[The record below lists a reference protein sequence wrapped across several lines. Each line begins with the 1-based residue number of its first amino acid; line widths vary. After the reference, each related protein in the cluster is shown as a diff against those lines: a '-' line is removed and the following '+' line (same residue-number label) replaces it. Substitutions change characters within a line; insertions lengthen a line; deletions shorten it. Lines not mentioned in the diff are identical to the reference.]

1 MRFNF
6 IALHKKAFPV
16 TVMCRVLEVSRAGY
30 YDRCKRSPSAREL
43 SNRQLDTHIQ
53 AIFLEHKGRY
63 GSPRITDEWIDRG
76 IPCSENR
83 VVARMKIL
91 NLRAKAKRKFKM
103 TTDSNHNKPIAPNLL
118 ERNFTA
124 SRPNEK
130 WTSDITYIWTQE
142 GWLYLAVIMDLY
154 SRAIIGWKIGQ
165 RMTQDLVC
173 EALIMALWRRQFPKD
188 VIVHSDRG
196 SQYASDKY
204 RRLLQQHTLLPSM
217 SKRGDCYDNAA
228 MESFFHSLK
237 VELIQGEC
245 YMTREQATQSIFEY
259 IECYYNFK
267 RKHST
272 IGYTPPMV
280 YDNLAN
286 HS

>member
-1 MRFNF
+1 MRFGF
-6 IALHKKAFPV
+6 IATHKKAFPV
-16 TVMCRVLEVSRAGY
+16 TVMCRVLEVSRTGY
-30 YDRCKRSPSAREL
+30 YDWCKRPTSASEL

-53 AIFLEHKGRY
+53 AIFIKHKGRY
-63 GSPRITDEWIDRG
+63 GSPRITEELMDRG
-76 IPCSENR
+76 ITCSENR
-83 VVARMKIL
+83 VAARMKVL
-91 NLRAKAKRKFKM
+91 ELQAKAKRKYKM

-118 ERNFTA
+118 ERDFTA
-124 SRPNEK
+124 TRPNEK

-154 SRAIIGWKIGQ
+154 SRAIIGWKIDR
-165 RMTQDLVC
+165 RMTQNLVC
-173 EALIMALWRRQFPKD
+173 DALMMALWRRQFPTD

-204 RRLLQQHTLLPSM
+204 RHLLEKHLLLPSM

-237 VELIQGEC
+237 VELIHDE
-245 YMTREQATQSIFEY
+245 YYATREQATQSIFEY

-272 IGYTPPMV
+272 IGYTAPMV

>member
-1 MRFNF
+1 MRFEF
-6 IALHKKAFPV
+6 IAMHKKAFPV
-16 TVMCRVLEVSRAGY
+16 NVMCRVLEVSRTGY
-30 YDRCKRSPSAREL
+30 YDWLKRPTSKQEL
-43 SNRQLDTHIQ
+43 SNRKLDTHIQ
-53 AIFLEHKGRY
+53 AVFVEHKGRY
-63 GSPRITDEWIDRG
+63 GSPRITDELIDRG
-76 IPCSENR
+76 IPCSKNR
-83 VVARMKIL
+83 VVARMKVL
-91 NLRAKAKRKFKM
+91 KLRAKAKRKYKM

-118 ERNFTA
+118 QRDFTA
-124 SRPNEK
+124 DRPNEK

-154 SRAIIGWKIGQ
+154 SRAIIGWKIDR
-165 RMTQDLVC
+165 RMTQNLVC
-173 EALIMALWRRQFPKD
+173 DALMMALWRRQFPKD

-204 RRLLQQHTLLPSM
+204 RQLLQKHLLLPSM

-237 VELIQGEC
+237 VELIHDE
-245 YMTREQATQSIFEY
+245 YYVTREQATQSIFEY

-272 IGYTPPMV
+272 IGYTAPMV

>member
-6 IALHKKAFPV
+6 IATHKKAFPV
-16 TVMCRVLEVSRAGY
+16 TVMCRVLEVSRTGY
-30 YDRCKRSPSAREL
+30 YDWCRRSPSAREL
-43 SNRQLDTHIQ
+43 SNRKLDTHIH
-53 AIFLEHKGRY
+53 AIFMEHKGRY
-63 GSPRITDEWIDRG
+63 GSPRITDELIDRG

-83 VVARMKIL
+83 VVARMKAL
-91 NLRAKAKRKFKM
+91 ELRAKAKRKYKM
-103 TTDSNHNKPIAPNLL
+103 TTDSNHDKPIAPNLL
-118 ERNFTA
+118 ERDFTA
-124 SRPNEK
+124 DKPNEK
-130 WTSDITYIWTQE
+130 WTSDITYVWTHE

-154 SRAIIGWKIGQ
+154 SRAIIGWEIGR

-173 EALIMALWRRQFPKD
+173 DALTMALWRRQFPKD

-204 RRLLQQHTLLPSM
+204 RQLLQKHLLLPSM

-237 VELIQGEC
+237 VELIHDE
-245 YMTREQATQSIFEY
+245 YYVTREQATQSIFEY

-272 IGYTPPMV
+272 IGYTAPMV

-286 HS
+286 HA

>member
-1 MRFNF
+1 MRFEF
-6 IALHKKAFPV
+6 IATHKKAFHV
-16 TVMCRVLEVSRAGY
+16 TTMCRVLEVSRTGY
-30 YDRCKRSPSAREL
+30 YDGCKGSPSAREL

-53 AIFLEHKGRY
+53 AIFIEHKGRY
-63 GSPRITDEWIDRG
+63 GSPRITEELIDRG

-83 VVARMKIL
+83 VIARMKAL
-91 NLRAKAKRKFKM
+91 KLRAKAKRKYKM
-103 TTDSNHNKPIAPNLL
+103 TTDSDHNKPIAPNLL
-118 ERNFTA
+118 ERDFSA
-124 SRPNEK
+124 AKPNEK
-130 WTSDITYIWTQE
+130 WTSDITYVWTYE

-154 SRAIIGWKIGQ
+154 SRAIIGWKIGR

-173 EALIMALWRRQFPKD
+173 DTLTMALWRRQFPSD

-204 RRLLQQHTLLPSM
+204 RKLLRNNGLLASM

-237 VELIQGEC
+237 VELIHDE
-245 YMTREQATQSIFEY
+245 YYVTREQATQSIFEY

-272 IGYTPPMV
+272 NGYTAPMV

>member
-6 IALHKKAFPV
+6 IAMHKKAYPV
-16 TVMCRVLEVSRAGY
+16 ITMCRVLEGSRTGY
-30 YDRCKRSPSAREL
+30 YDWCKRPPSSREL

-53 AIFLEHKGRY
+53 AIFVEHKGRY
-63 GSPRITDEWIDRG
+63 GSPRITDELLDRD
-76 IPCSENR
+76 ISCSENR
-83 VVARMKIL
+83 VVARMKAL
-91 NLRAKAKRKFKM
+91 NLRAKAKRKYKM
-103 TTDSNHNKPIAPNLL
+103 TTDSNHNKPIAPNRLN
-118 ERNFTA
+118 RNFTA
-124 SRPNEK
+124 NMPNEK

-142 GWLYLAVIMDLY
+142 GWLYLAVIMDLF
-154 SRAIIGWKIGQ
+154 SRAIIGWKIGR

-173 EALIMALWRRQFPKD
+173 DALTMALWRRQFPQD

-204 RRLLQQHTLLPSM
+204 RQLLLKHRLLASM

-237 VELIQGEC
+237 VELIHDE
-245 YMTREQATQSIFEY
+245 YYSTREQATQSIFEY

-272 IGYTPPMV
+272 IGYTAPMV
-280 YDNLAN
+280 YENLAN

>member
-1 MRFNF
+1 MRFEF
-6 IALHKKAFPV
+6 IATHKKAFPV
-16 TVMCRVLEVSRAGY
+16 TTMCRILEVSRTGY
-30 YDRCKRSPSAREL
+30 YDWCKRPPSAREL
-43 SNRQLDTHIQ
+43 SNRQLDIHIQ
-53 AIFLEHKGRY
+53 AIFIEHKGRY
-63 GSPRITDEWIDRG
+63 GSPRITEELIDRS

-83 VVARMKIL
+83 VVARMKAL
-91 NLRAKAKRKFKM
+91 KLRAKAKRKYKM

-118 ERNFTA
+118 ERNFFA
-124 SRPNEK
+124 SKPNEK
-130 WTSDITYIWTQE
+130 WTSDITYVWTQE

-154 SRAIIGWKIGQ
+154 SRAIIGWKIGR

-173 EALIMALWRRQFPKD
+173 DALMMALWRRQFPRD

-204 RRLLQQHTLLPSM
+204 RQLLRKHGLLASM

-237 VELIQGEC
+237 VELIHDE
-245 YMTREQATQSIFEY
+245 YYVTREQATQSIFEY

-272 IGYTPPMV
+272 IGYTAPMV
-280 YDNLAN
+280 YDSLAN